1 MHVRMVAL
9 AALLAAA
16 PAMGLAK
23 GRAPAGASVSS
34 EALVAAARHAKLR
47 SIDYEQEH
55 CDGDL
60 DVDTW
65 LKALTGSR
73 ARAIQWT
80 GGRCRL
86 TDTLNPLDAGG
97 RWCAQAAIVLV
108 HPASRR
114 DRPMVE
120 IYLEAPRHGRPGAA
134 YAFRSFMIASDGP
147 DYSRFRK
154 DFEADWSS
162 RFARRRTAASCDD
175 EASE

>member
-1 MHVRMVAL
+1 MQVRTAAL
-9 AALLAAA
+9 AVLLALA
-16 PAMGLAK
+16 PAFVLAK
-23 GRAPAGASVSS
+23 GRAAAGVPTA
-34 EALVAAARHAKLR
+34 ALIAAARHAPLQ

-60 DVDTW
+60 DVETW

-73 ARAIQWT
+73 ARAILWT

-97 RWCAQAAIVLV
+97 RLCAQAAIVLA
-108 HPASRR
+108 HPASRK

-120 IYLEAPRHGRPGAA
+120 IYLEAPRHGRPGKA
-134 YAFRSFMIASDGP
+134 YAFRGFMIASDGP

-154 DFEADWSS
+154 DFEADWLS
-162 RFARRRTAASCDD
+162 RFEPPPNRCHDEPDD
-175 EASE
+175 Q